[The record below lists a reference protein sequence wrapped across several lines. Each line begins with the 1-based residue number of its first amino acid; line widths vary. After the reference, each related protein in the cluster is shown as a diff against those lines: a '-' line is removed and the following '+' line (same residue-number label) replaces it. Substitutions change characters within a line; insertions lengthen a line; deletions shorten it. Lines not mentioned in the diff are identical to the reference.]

1 MRGARNKNQN
11 AIACEILIESNLAS
25 DFLFDSA
32 AKKIGIVLLGGGQLY
47 YNGEHRRKNIAVV
60 TNGFVTL
67 GESLWR

>member
-32 AKKIGIVLLGGGQLY
+32 AKKIGIVLLGG
-47 YNGEHRRKNIAVV
+47 AVV
-60 TNGFVTL
+60 L
-67 GESLWR
+67 